1 MFVHCFQITAL
12 KKYGFQ
18 VYQKIKNFIQE
29 FDGPIPYRAW
39 IKDMGMLQESTP
51 SGWKLIAD
59 EVHYGELSEIMRA
72 SKS

>member
-1 MFVHCFQITAL
+1 M
-12 KKYGFQ
+12 
-18 VYQKIKNFIQE
+18 KNFMQE